1 MNEVRSFTKLQ
12 RLIFM
17 IRLKKRWL
25 IITARGQGNSSLR
38 GSLEILS
45 PSWTRSSIRLT
56 KPLRLEI
63 YNNLKSKENSIPFK
77 EAPSEDRERNG
88 DEPTAKEPCLSSED
102 IETGTELSASED
114 TEQVTQ

>member
-1 MNEVRSFTKLQ
+1 M
-12 RLIFM
+12 
-17 IRLKKRWL
+17 
-25 IITARGQGNSSLR
+25 
-38 GSLEILS
+38 

-63 YNNLKSKENSIPFK
+63 YNNIESKENSIPFK
-77 EAPSEDRERNG
+77 EEPSEDRQGNG

-102 IETGTELSASED
+102 IETGNEPSGSED